1 MKKEMLLG
9 GPFPAQ
15 YDLTGFS
22 CGFAFI
28 RACGKL
34 LGIALKRYLS
44 MKMAIDYSN
53 WLGLEDHI
61 FMKAFMSTRTCIGHV
76 RAIKVVSTS

>member
-1 MKKEMLLG
+1 MLLG
-9 GPFPAQ
+9 GLFPVQ
-15 YDLTGFS
+15 SDLTGFS
-22 CGFAFI
+22 YGFAFT
-28 RACGKL
+28 RACGKF

-61 FMKAFMSTRTCIGHV
+61 FMKAFMSTHTCIGQV
-76 RAIKVVSTS
+76 PAIKVVSTS